1 MHNSSRSDDLVQ
13 VFIHDPLYKWALTTS
28 AVEKRQRDVGSDDG
42 TPGAA
47 TRDPNFTAEAG
58 AGNVTNADAERALL
72 RVRSKL
78 EGVENGGLHS

>member
-1 MHNSSRSDDLVQ
+1 MTSTRCADQ

-28 AVEKRQRDVGSDDG
+28 AVEKRQRDVGSDEG
-42 TPGAA
+42 TAGTATPG
-47 TRDPNFTAEAG
+47 PNFTAEAG

-78 EGVENGGLHS
+78 EGVENGGLQN